1 MKTPVRLTLLL
12 AMLVAAPAAAQ
23 EATGGAAPPEDQDP
37 ERSRV
42 VVVSDGG
49 FTVAAREDAL
59 LGRVS
64 AFRGTVDD
72 RDAGRTLTVE
82 RYDDGA
88 GAWKPAARTTVG
100 ADGRFVAR
108 WRTDRVGRSRLR
120 AVVASSSART
130 ASASPELAVTVYRPG
145 RSTWYGPGF
154 YGRRTACGQKM
165 TRSLQGVAHKRL
177 PCGTRVA
184 ILYRGRRVTVPV
196 VDRGPY
202 RKRTRWDLTA
212 ATART
217 LGFDGVARIGAL
229 RVPGTPAQASR

>member
-1 MKTPVRLTLLL
+1 MKMPVRLTLLL
-12 AMLVAAPAAAQ
+12 AVLVAAPAAAQ
-23 EATGGAAPPEDQDP
+23 EATGGAAAPEGPD
-37 ERSRV
+37 RSRV
-42 VVVSDGG
+42 VVVSDGA

-72 RDAGRTLTVE
+72 RNNGRTLTVE
-82 RYDDGA
+82 RYDAAD
-88 GAWKPAARTTVG
+88 GAWKAAARTTVE

-108 WRTDRVGRSRLR
+108 WRTDRVGRFRLR
-120 AVVASSSART
+120 AVVASSSARA

-154 YGRRTACGQKM
+154 YGRRTACGQKL
-165 TRSLQGVAHKRL
+165 TRDLQGVAHKRL

-212 ATART
+212 ATARS
-217 LGFDGVARIGAL
+217 LGFDGVDRIGAL
-229 RVPGTPAQASR
+229 RVAASPAQPSR